1 VTSSATKARRLA
13 SVAILSALTLLVC
26 AVGARAVG
34 SSAQA
39 ATTADLAQLRD
50 QALAT
55 LDRAQPKGTTAFSVG
70 IDPSQHRIGVYLFTA
85 QDISQPAL
93 VALRTLLGPDVDLH
107 TLTGTPH
114 PLGRTRG
121 GEGLQ
126 GPLGWCTT
134 GFAVG
139 LRDGRQ
145 GFLTSGHCFDPTR
158 AATKQSTRTIDG
170 QTMTG
175 LEYNHGPSDWG
186 IFILD
191 NADDEAV
198 GTVGTVGTT
207 DGGHP
212 VRAVTGPTTGMP
224 ICKTGVETGTTC
236 GGITLLDDTQVTK
249 PVYDANGV
257 IIYPPTRLDG
267 LIMNNLCT
275 EVGDSGAP
283 VYTTPASGQNAPID
297 AVGIIQGAFTVP
309 DGAGNQVCLEKLH
322 GRGTSV
328 SWAVPLSATPA
339 ATTSTANTV
348 HIKTS
353 S

>member
-1 VTSSATKARRLA
+1 
-13 SVAILSALTLLVC
+13 
-26 AVGARAVG
+26 VG

-50 QALAT
+50 QAVAT

-85 QDISQPAL
+85 QDISQPNL
-93 VALRTLLGPDVDLH
+93 VALRSLLGPEVDLH

-114 PLGRTRG
+114 PAGRTLG
-121 GEGLQ
+121 GQGLQ

-134 GFAVG
+134 GLAVG

-158 AATKQSTRTIDG
+158 AATNQSTRTIDG

-186 IFILD
+186 IFTLD
-191 NADDEAV
+191 DAADEAV
-198 GTVGTVGTT
+198 GAVGPVGTV

-212 VRAVTGPTTGMP
+212 VRAVTAPTMRMP

-236 GGITLLDDTQVTK
+236 GKITLLDDTQVTN

-257 IIYPPTRLDG
+257 IIHPSTRLYG
-267 LIMNNLCT
+267 LIMNNVCA
-275 EVGDSGAP
+275 EVADSGAP
-283 VYTTPASGQNAPID
+283 VYTAPAPGQNAPID
-297 AVGIIQGAFTVP
+297 AVGIIQGVYTLP
-309 DGAGNQVCLEKLH
+309 DAAGNQLCLEKLH
-322 GRGTSV
+322 GPGTSV

-339 ATTSTANTV
+339 ATTNTANTV
-348 HIKTS
+348 YTKTS